1 MYEILKTWYKKNTVN
16 YLNNFILKK
25 IKPLSISTAWVF
37 SHLKLG
43 FQEKDE
49 GILKIWRS
57 GKE

>member
-16 YLNNFILKK
+16 CLNNFILKK

>member
-1 MYEILKTWYKKNTVN
+1 MYKILKTWYEKNTVN
-16 YLNNFILKK
+16 YLNNFILKN

-43 FQEKDE
+43 LQEKDE
-49 GILKIWRS
+49 GIFKKWRN